1 MNWCSFFLRHKVT
14 VQLLHCKFEESSM
27 HIFKHQ
33 EYVHEAVQRTAQCVR
48 ALNEVKERQ
57 VGAQLMFQ

>member
-1 MNWCSFFLRHKVT
+1 MKQCSAVDSAVCVRV
-14 VQLLHCKFEESSM
+14 
-27 HIFKHQ
+27 KHQ